1 MPVKT
6 KIDYISV
13 KCSKQ
18 VVCLYFLRD
27 LTHKHMT
34 TYCKFKGAAAST
46 EGPDTCK
53 CSN

>member
-18 VVCLYFLRD
+18 VGCLYFLRD
-27 LTHKHMT
+27 LTHRNMT
-34 TYCKFKGAAAST
+34 TYCTFKGTAAST

-53 CSN
+53 FSN